1 MRVHLGP
8 DHDEHLAAAIVE
20 GGGTL
25 VPLHE
30 AEALVWH
37 GDVAGFPELPA
48 GVRWVQLAFAGIE
61 PFFRAGIIDPDRMW
75 TNASGVYADN
85 VAEYAV
91 GALLVGLRQFHGS
104 IAAAARPVQRWQKP
118 VLDPQVRM
126 LHGSTVAIVGC
137 GGIGRAMIPRLR
149 ALGVDVVAVNYS
161 GRPVEGASVTLPASR
176 TAEVWTRADHF
187 VVAAPAT
194 AATDRLVNAEALDAM
209 PGTAWLVNV
218 ARGNLVDSDALV
230 DALRGGKIAGAV
242 LDVTDPEP
250 LPDDH
255 PLWTFDNVVIT
266 PHIANTRTGL
276 NATLAPTVRENV
288 ARFIAGEQL
297 IALVDPAAGY

>member
-8 DHDEHLAAAIVE
+8 GHDDHLAAAIID

-25 VPLHE
+25 TSLDD
-30 AEALVWH
+30 AEALIWH
-37 GDVAGFPELPA
+37 GDVDEFPALPP

-61 PFFRAGIIDPDRMW
+61 PYFRAGIIDTDRVW

-104 IAAAARPVQRWQKP
+104 ITAAARPEQRWQKQA
-118 VLDPQVRM
+118 LDPRVRT
-126 LHGSTVAIVGC
+126 LYGSTVAIVGC

-149 ALGVDVVAVNYS
+149 AFGVDVVAVNLS
-161 GRPVEGASVTLPASR
+161 GRPVDGASVTLPASR
-176 TAEVWTRADHF
+176 TSEVWATADHF

-194 AATDRLVNAEALDAM
+194 ADTDRLVNAEVLDAM
-209 PGTAWLVNV
+209 PDTAWLVNV

-230 DALRGGKIAGAV
+230 EALRDGKIAGAV

-255 PLWTFDNVVIT
+255 PLWALDNVVIT

-288 ARFIAGEQL
+288 ARFIAGKPL
-297 IALVDPAAGY
+297 IAVVDPGAGY